1 MKNIKTVLKHIKFM
15 LRYSW
20 MIDPANLF
28 CALFRIILDT
38 AEPFLLLIIPKYI
51 IDALVYG
58 EPWNKV
64 LFYTLLYIGVFA
76 LIKIVR
82 LIYDGVSAH
91 IINGCDVKS
100 GLNYRV
106 DFLNMDYE
114 NLENDELRNI
124 NQRVARNIRANTFV
138 YDVFV
143 PTISNFLKFFGYSY
157 IIATLHPLLI
167 LFLLGLVFINS
178 LISKR
183 LEKIG
188 YEFEPITARFS
199 RKQSYLWDTM
209 IGFDFAKEVRI
220 NKAEKWLHEKYRDV
234 CEEYLTE
241 NVKLQKKYLPL
252 NLVKSVVS
260 FSETFATYVY
270 CALMAIT
277 GSITLG
283 SFSVYVGAITNF
295 SSSLNS
301 MVGSCIHNS
310 YIIKRIDEYHEYRK
324 RIVPSHENTDPESNP
339 PLDNAPSIEF
349 VNVSFRY
356 PGTDLDVLKNISL
369 KIEACKRLAIVG
381 YNGAGKTTLIKLL
394 CRLYE
399 PTEGEIL
406 YNGTNIK
413 DIRYRDYMDILSVV
427 LQDFK
432 LFAFSVSENVIL
444 CRETDTERLEYCI
457 EKCGLKDKIASLPKR
472 LNTSIGREFDEDGI
486 EFSGGEGQKLASA
499 RALYKGGNISIMDEP
514 TSALDPIAEYELYQR
529 FDQIIHNNTA
539 LYISHRLA
547 SAKFCDK
554 VAVFVK
560 GKIVEEG
567 THDELMCQNGVYYEM
582 FTKQAEHYKEDL
594 GK

>member
-1 MKNIKTVLKHIKFM
+1 MNKIKDTIKNIQFM
-15 LRYSW
+15 FQYSW
-20 MIDPANLF
+20 KIGPTNLL
-28 CALFRIILDT
+28 CALFKITIET
-38 AEPFLLLIIPKYI
+38 AEPFLLLIMPKYI

-138 YDVFV
+138 YEVFV

-220 NKAEKWLHEKYRDV
+220 NKAEKWLYEKYRDV
-234 CEEYLTE
+234 CEEYLSE
-241 NVKLQKKYLPL
+241 NTKLQKKYLPL

-301 MVGSCIHNS
+301 LN
-310 YIIKRIDEYHEYRK
+310 
-324 RIVPSHENTDPESNP
+324 
-339 PLDNAPSIEF
+339 F
-349 VNVSFRY
+349 FFF
-356 PGTDLDVLKNISL
+356 
-369 KIEACKRLAIVG
+369 
-381 YNGAGKTTLIKLL
+381 LI
-394 CRLYE
+394 
-399 PTEGEIL
+399 
-406 YNGTNIK
+406 
-413 DIRYRDYMDILSVV
+413 
-427 LQDFK
+427 
-432 LFAFSVSENVIL
+432 FSPN
-444 CRETDTERLEYCI
+444 
-457 EKCGLKDKIASLPKR
+457 
-472 LNTSIGREFDEDGI
+472 
-486 EFSGGEGQKLASA
+486 
-499 RALYKGGNISIMDEP
+499 
-514 TSALDPIAEYELYQR
+514 
-529 FDQIIHNNTA
+529 
-539 LYISHRLA
+539 
-547 SAKFCDK
+547 
-554 VAVFVK
+554 
-560 GKIVEEG
+560 
-567 THDELMCQNGVYYEM
+567 
-582 FTKQAEHYKEDL
+582 
-594 GK
+594 

>member
-1 MKNIKTVLKHIKFM
+1 M

-124 NQRVARNIRANTFV
+124 NQRVAGNIRANTFV
-138 YDVFV
+138 YEVFV

-413 DIRYRDYMDILSVV
+413 DIRYRDYMDTLSVV

>member
-1 MKNIKTVLKHIKFM
+1 M

-413 DIRYRDYMDILSVV
+413 DIRYRDYMDTLSVV

>member
-413 DIRYRDYMDILSVV
+413 DIRYRDYMDTLSVV

>member
-1 MKNIKTVLKHIKFM
+1 MNKIKDTIKNIQFM
-15 LRYSW
+15 FQYSW
-20 MIDPANLF
+20 KIGPTNLL
-28 CALFRIILDT
+28 CALFEMIIET
-38 AEPFLLLIIPKYI
+38 SEPFLLLIIPKYI

-138 YDVFV
+138 YEVFV
-143 PTISNFLKFFGYSY
+143 PTICNFLKFFGYSY

-220 NKAEKWLHEKYRDV
+220 NKAEKWLYEKYRDV
-234 CEEYLTE
+234 CEEYLSE
-241 NVKLQKKYLPL
+241 NTKLQKKYLPL

-356 PGTDLDVLKNISL
+356 PGTDFDVLKNISL
-369 KIEACKRLAIVG
+369 KIEAGKRLAIVG